1 MYTMTLYIYMSCDA
15 TAHTTAVRSMDHLFR
30 IIMQPAYC
38 LGGAVQPDELGD
50 SCFGEA
56 MSCR

>member
-1 MYTMTLYIYMSCDA
+1 MTLYIYMSYDA
-15 TAHTTAVRSMDHLFR
+15 TAHTTAVRSMDRLFR